1 MATEILLDV
10 SELEPPE
17 PLVLAMDAA
26 RDLQAGEYVHMLHR
40 RDPCL
45 LYAQLEQHNY
55 QHRQRKG
62 VSAAVELFI
71 WRKGDREAEV
81 AINKIFAG

>member
-1 MATEILLDV
+1 MAREVFLDV

-17 PLVLAMDAA
+17 PLVLAMAAA
-26 RDLQAGEYVHMLHR
+26 RDLQAGEYVRMLHR

-45 LYAQLEQHNY
+45 LYAQLEEHNY
-55 QHRQRKG
+55 QYRQRKG

-71 WRKGDREAEV
+71 WREDDKEAEV